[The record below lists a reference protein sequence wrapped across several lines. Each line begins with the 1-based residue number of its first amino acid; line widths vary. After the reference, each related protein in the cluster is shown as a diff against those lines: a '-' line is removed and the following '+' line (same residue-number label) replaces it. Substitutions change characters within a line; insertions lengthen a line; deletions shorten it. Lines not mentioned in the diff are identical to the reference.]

1 MEPDIQEACHTLP
14 TSKAVWRFLLAQYM
28 TTETRVFDIMTRFFS
43 VAQGGQSVASYITK
57 LSSAYR
63 CFKELFYVICP
74 ESPSAPVS
82 DLPIALRKGT
92 RQCTTR
98 HPISHVLNYTA
109 LSVSDRSFLAR
120 LDAITVPRTLSEA
133 LSHPGWRQA
142 MQEELAALKSDL
154 GAVPDP
160 RWLPVGLHS

>member
-1 MEPDIQEACHTLP
+1 M
-14 TSKAVWRFLLAQYM
+14 
-28 TTETRVFDIMTRFFS
+28 VF
-43 VAQGGQSVASYITK
+43 
-57 LSSAYR
+57 
-63 CFKELFYVICP
+63 P

-142 MQEELAALKSDL
+142 MQEELAALEQNQTWELCSLPRPPLAAGGSTQLKCAPMARLIVSRPDL
-154 GAVPDP
+154 LQKGILRFRGRIMVTPSLQWP
-160 RWLPVGLHS
+160 K